1 MLVLDH
7 IAVAGMTRQ
16 AATGL
21 VQKSLGVAPLAQG
34 KHPHFGTHNHLW
46 GMGPDCYLESIAI
59 DPEAPSPTYS
69 RWFGLD
75 WFSGPPQI
83 ASWILATSDIKK
95 TLAQLGP
102 SFGEPVGLQR
112 GKYSWDISVSASGK
126 LPFGGFGP
134 ALIEWQPPAHPCQ
147 DLPDSGCRLLN
158 LRVQHPQA
166 GSMQLL
172 LGDLLNDGRISF
184 YEGCAHISA
193 EIQTDHGVVILG

>member
-1 MLVLDH
+1 
-7 IAVAGMTRQ
+7 
-16 AATGL
+16 
-21 VQKSLGVAPLAQG
+21 
-34 KHPHFGTHNHLW
+34 
-46 GMGPDCYLESIAI
+46 MGPDCYLESIAI
-59 DPEAPSPTYS
+59 DPEAPSPAYS